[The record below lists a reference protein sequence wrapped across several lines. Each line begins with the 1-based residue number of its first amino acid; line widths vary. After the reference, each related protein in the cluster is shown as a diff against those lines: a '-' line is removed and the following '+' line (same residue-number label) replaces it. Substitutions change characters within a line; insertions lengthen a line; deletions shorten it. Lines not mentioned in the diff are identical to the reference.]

1 MQLDLITEESEE
13 INKIFRL
20 NLIITDLFLDNISLT
35 KYSLRYW
42 VILLLRVEIKVVIQT
57 SNPHGWVN
65 HILPRVITNLTA
77 CLKIQSRVFKDPGES
92 T

>member
-1 MQLDLITEESEE
+1 MTLSTAVS
-13 INKIFRL
+13 
-20 NLIITDLFLDNISLT
+20 LIIIELFLDNISFT
-35 KYSLRYW
+35 KYTLRYW
-42 VILLLRVEIKVVIQT
+42 VSLLLRAEIKVVIQT

-65 HILPRVITNLTA
+65 HILPRVITSLTA